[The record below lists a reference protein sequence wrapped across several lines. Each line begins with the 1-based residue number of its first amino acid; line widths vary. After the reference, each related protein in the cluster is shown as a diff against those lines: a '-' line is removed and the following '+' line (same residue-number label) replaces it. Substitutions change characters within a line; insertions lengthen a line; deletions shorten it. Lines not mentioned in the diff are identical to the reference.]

1 MDDFFLGILRP
12 VKFLIGFG
20 ISYLIVSIFLKKLK
34 NKFLKQLIMSIIV
47 YLIIGCLLTIYV
59 YLKVRSIEV
68 FDYLLRWP
76 DMLLWIWWT
85 LK

>member
-1 MDDFFLGILRP
+1 LGILRP